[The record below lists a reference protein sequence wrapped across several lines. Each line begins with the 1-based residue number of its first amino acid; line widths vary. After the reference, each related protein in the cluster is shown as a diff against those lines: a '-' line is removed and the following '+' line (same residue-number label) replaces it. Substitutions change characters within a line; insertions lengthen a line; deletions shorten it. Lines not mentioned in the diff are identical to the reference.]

1 MAYVAYTVVLAL
13 LGAAGVAFWAGQGSR
28 SSILPPSD
36 RPSPPA
42 AAVTAPAAV
51 AAPVATPP
59 PAQGLKLT
67 PRTATVAVAPGAPVA
82 QKAAPA
88 PGPSPAPVP
97 LPSVSPAAATAPAAP
112 PAPAAASPPVEA
124 TPADPAPAAAPAE
137 KPAPVKSKCAA
148 DAAPWPTERTEQGKA
163 IQGMLRD
170 LGLYEGTVYG
180 TVGPTTRAAIRKF
193 QVSAGQPETGEP
205 DEALFESLRK
215 KCAAPTP

>member
-28 SSILPPSD
+28 SSILPPGD

-42 AAVTAPAAV
+42 AAV

-59 PAQGLKLT
+59 PAQGLKLPPRAAT
-67 PRTATVAVAPGAPVA
+67 PAAAAAPGASVA
-82 QKAAPA
+82 QKPPAA
-88 PGPSPAPVP
+88 PSPAPVP
-97 LPSVSPAAATAPAAP
+97 LPSVSPAAATAPATP
-112 PAPAAASPPVEA
+112 PAPAPASPAVEA
-124 TPADPAPAAAPAE
+124 NPADPTPVAAPME
-137 KPAPVKSKCAA
+137 KPAPVKSKCTA
-148 DAAPWPTERTEQGKA
+148 DAAPWPAERTEQGKA

-215 KCAAPTP
+215 KCVAP